1 MTEDTDLKAARE
13 RQRKIAGDLACLVER
28 MTAIEPGSEGRRPI
42 AERIEHLEIQIRLEM
57 DEAMMDGTG
66 EIGSKA
72 RC

>member
-1 MTEDTDLKAARE
+1 
-13 RQRKIAGDLACLVER
+13 